1 MLDDEVAFRSCLG
14 ETIRVQVRSA
24 RFGAPTHE
32 QWERARVASREIRR
46 GVECRDRPVVVGAL
60 RLYQALFALDSAYP
74 YLELEDSAHAPEFL
88 HRVVARLEEAF
99 EFGRLVVTE
108 GAIPLLGIPPEVELV
123 LRPKLELPEI
133 PSPPPRKE
141 SAQTLTFFEVRY
153 VDEIGQAIGGLEVE
167 FKAGSRV
174 ETVTTNPAG
183 VATLEEV
190 VGTSASV
197 GVLDLEALGKILDP
211 RWEKPRPG
219 AAPAGVNTHVFS
231 IASSGL
237 SGVALKAAVPNT
249 VVITPP
255 RGKLFVELWDKFGRV
270 RHANQKYSITGPQSF
285 SGTTD
290 AEGRLLHEEVV
301 GGSYKLELTVE
312 VDTGD
317 GKKVSDKYET
327 TLVVLNSNTGAPQL
341 RMLGVLPRVAM
352 ARLRDLLFDT
362 HKSFLLPGAIESLK
376 TIRQIYQQNA
386 PCKLLIVGHTDTTGD
401 PEKNDPLSKERA
413 DSVKAYL
420 EDDVDAWL
428 ANYDLEGEKRWA
440 GREDRAMIGA
450 LPDADERGEGEDPVT
465 WFQRTRELSVDGK
478 AGPETRRQLIT
489 EYMALD
495 GIELSEEPDLEVSI
509 ETHGAGEN
517 FPLAGTGFE
526 LDTQAADGKAD
537 ARDRRVELFFFD
549 AEFGIVPP
557 PGAPDGDEYLKW
569 RERAFKDQDFPVAGL
584 EREVFVVEVE
594 DGMFRTDSAV
604 VLPEAEAPSADAHES
619 LTAASV
625 FATAL
630 AFARDNP
637 TKELLV
643 AGHTD
648 TAGAE
653 SHNQPLS
660 EERAECALLVLEG
673 TAGEAN
679 RGRFGELCDGRN
691 LVSDQKQVLSWAAR
705 QFGFNCDPGTIDD
718 NEFTGIEPIKGFQR
732 DYNQNRARLGVP
744 DAAELEVDGSM
755 GKNTW
760 SAVFDCYEAALA
772 LELSSQ
778 EKPEDRLKDLAAIRE
793 GLKFVDDEKRSLGF
807 GEHHTIDKVGQDSVR
822 SQANRRVEL
831 LFFNPQEDLDLEQ
844 PPKESEIYLPGNFK
858 RTSIPPTTSGQ
869 QPVLVGEIHMQLF
882 DDAELAPL
890 ASKKFTITGDG
901 TTRSGTTDSNG
912 VLREKHVP
920 IGDYELKIE
929 GREQTAVALV
939 LIETI
944 EEPQIRFLG

>member
-14 ETIRVQVRSA
+14 ETFRVQVRSGHFA
-24 RFGAPTHE
+24 TLTHE
-32 QWERARVASREIRR
+32 QRERARIASREIKR
-46 GVECRDRPVVVGAL
+46 GVEWSDRPVLVGAL
-60 RLYQALFALDSAYP
+60 RLYQSLFAVDSVLSDVRLNDSA
-74 YLELEDSAHAPEFL
+74 LAPEFL
-88 HRVVARLEEAF
+88 HRVVTRLEEAF

-108 GAIPLLGIPPEVELV
+108 GAKPLLGTTPDFELV
-123 LRPKLELPEI
+123 LRPTIELPDI
-133 PSPPPRKE
+133 PISPSRKE
-141 SAQTLTFFEVRY
+141 REETLTFFEVRY
-153 VDEIGQAIGGLEVE
+153 VDEVGQAIGGLEVE

-174 ETVTTNPAG
+174 EAVTTNPAG

-197 GVLDLEALGKILDP
+197 GVVDFEALGKILDP
-211 RWEKPRPG
+211 RWEQPRNG
-219 AAPAGVNTHVFS
+219 AAPQGTNTHVFS

-270 RHANQKYSITGPQSF
+270 RHANQKYSISGPQSF

-290 AEGRLLHEEVV
+290 PDGRLLHEEVV

-312 VDTGD
+312 IDTGD
-317 GKKVSDKYET
+317 GKIVTDTYET

-352 ARLRDLLFDT
+352 ARLRDLLFDP

-401 PEKNDPLSKERA
+401 PETNDPLSRERA
-413 DSVKAYL
+413 DSMKAYL

-428 ANYDLEGEKRWA
+428 ANYDLEGKKRWG

-450 LPDADERGEGEDPVT
+450 LPDAHERGQGEDPVT
-465 WFQRTRELSVDGK
+465 WFQRTRDLTVDGK
-478 AGPETRRQLIT
+478 AGPQTRRQLIT

-495 GIELSEEPDLEVSI
+495 GIKLSEEPDLEVSI

-517 FPLAGTGFE
+517 FPLAETGFE
-526 LDTQAADGKAD
+526 LDIQAADERAD

-569 RERAFKDQDFPVAGL
+569 REHAFSDQDFPVAGL

-594 DGMFRTDSAV
+594 DGMFRTNSAV
-604 VLPEAEAPSADAHES
+604 VLPEAEAPSTDAHES
-619 LTAASV
+619 LTAVSV

-643 AGHTD
+643 TGHTD

-673 TAGEAN
+673 TARESN
-679 RGRFGELCDGRN
+679 RGRFGELCNGRN
-691 LVSDQKQVLSWAAR
+691 RVSDRKQVLSWAAR

-718 NEFTGIEPIKGFQR
+718 NEFTSIEPIKGFQR

-744 DAAELEVDGSM
+744 GAPELKVDGAM

-772 LELSSQ
+772 LELSTQ

-831 LFFNPQEDLDLEQ
+831 LFFNPREDVDLEQ
-844 PPKESEIYLPGNFK
+844 APKDAEIYLPGNFK
-858 RTSIPPTTSGQ
+858 RTSIPPTASGQ

-882 DDAELAPL
+882 DDSKLEPL
-890 ASKKFTITGDG
+890 ASKKFTITGDA
-901 TTRSGTTDSNG
+901 TTRSGTTDENG
-912 VLREKHVP
+912 ILREKHVP
-920 IGDYELKIE
+920 IGDYELQLE
-929 GREQTAVALV
+929 GREQTAIALV
-939 LIETI
+939 LIETV
-944 EEPQIRFLG
+944 EQPQVRFLG